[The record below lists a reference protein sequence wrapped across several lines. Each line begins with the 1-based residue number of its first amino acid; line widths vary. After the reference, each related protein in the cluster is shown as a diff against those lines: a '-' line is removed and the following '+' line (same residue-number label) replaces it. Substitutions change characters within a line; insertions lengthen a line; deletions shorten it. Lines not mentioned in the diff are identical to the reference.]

1 MDAPP
6 VEGSYVVNIG
16 DMMAMWSNDRYK
28 STHHRVLNP
37 GVDRISMPFFC
48 EPNPETIISCLPN
61 CYDESHPKK
70 YEDVRASDWLSKR
83 FAQTY
88 EYRKAI

>member
-1 MDAPP
+1 
-6 VEGSYVVNIG
+6 
-16 DMMAMWSNDRYK
+16 
-28 STHHRVLNP
+28 
-37 GVDRISMPFFC
+37 MPFFC